1 LELDAMKNHW
11 QQLLREPSTYRGMV
25 WLITAAGIALSPEQ
39 QQVLITLGA
48 AIAGAMGIFFTDK
61 QE

>member
-1 LELDAMKNHW
+1 MKW
-11 QQLLREPSTYRGMV
+11 QQLLCEPSTYRGLV
-25 WLITAAGIALSPEQ
+25 WLATAAGIALSPEQ

-48 AIAGAMGIFFTDK
+48 AIAGAIGIFFTDK

>member
-1 LELDAMKNHW
+1 MNARW
-11 QQLLREPSTYRGMV
+11 QQLLREPSTYRGLV
-25 WLITAAGIALSPEQ
+25 WLATAAGIALSPEQ

-48 AIAGAMGIFFTDK
+48 AIAGAIGIFFTDK

>member
-1 LELDAMKNHW
+1 MTGNHLKK
-11 QQLLREPSTYRGMV
+11 LLREPSTYRGLV
-25 WLITAAGIALSPEQ
+25 WLATAAGIALSPEQ

>member
-1 LELDAMKNHW
+1 MTSNHW
-11 QQLLREPSTYRGMV
+11 QQLLREPSTYRGLI
-25 WLITAAGIALSPEQ
+25 WLATAAGIALSPEQ

>member
-1 LELDAMKNHW
+1 MKFK
-11 QQLLREPSTYRGMV
+11 QLIREPSTYRG
-25 WLITAAGIALSPEQ
+25 LIWIATAAGVALSPEQ

-48 AIAGAMGIFFTDK
+48 AIAGAIGLFFTDT

>member
-1 LELDAMKNHW
+1 MKNHW
-11 QQLLREPSTYRGMV
+11 QQLLREPSTYRGLV
-25 WLITAAGIALSPEQ
+25 WLATAAGIALSPEQ

>member
-1 LELDAMKNHW
+1 MKNHW